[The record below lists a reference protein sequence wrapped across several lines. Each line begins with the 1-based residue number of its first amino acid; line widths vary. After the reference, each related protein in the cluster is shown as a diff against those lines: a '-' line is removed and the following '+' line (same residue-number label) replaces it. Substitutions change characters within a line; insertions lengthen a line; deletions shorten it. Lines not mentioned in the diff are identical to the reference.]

1 MSTTL
6 EDIEDMPPVEGINPE
21 TNTIEKRRSTVKDP
35 LAALAFKVM
44 LDEGRKSTY
53 MRIYSGKI
61 KAGEDIYNASKG
73 KKEKVSRLLKMHSNK
88 RERVSEAGAGD
99 IIAVIGLKDTSTG
112 DTICDEFNPIILEP
126 IEFYEPVISQAIEA
140 RTPGDLEKLSS
151 ALAKLASE
159 DPTLKIKYDDET
171 AQTIISG
178 MGELHL
184 EIVIDRLIREF
195 HTNVNIGKPKVVYRE
210 TIEGKIDVE
219 EIFDRKLGD
228 KKHFGHVVLHLEPN
242 ERGGGLNLIDEVSD
256 EVIPREFHAVIE
268 EGIRDAALSGV
279 VAGYP
284 IVDVIIRVTNGSFKE
299 GETTE
304 LGYRIAASTA
314 FLNGCSRAK
323 PILLEPI
330 VTVDIITPGEFMG
343 EVIGNINSRKGEVE
357 SINHKDPISEIKAH
371 VPLKQMF
378 GYSTD
383 LRSVTQGRGTFSMQ
397 FLKYDK
403 A

>member
-1 MSTTL
+1 
-6 EDIEDMPPVEGINPE
+6 
-21 TNTIEKRRSTVKDP
+21 
-35 LAALAFKVM
+35 
-44 LDEGRKSTY
+44 
-53 MRIYSGKI
+53 
-61 KAGEDIYNASKG
+61 
-73 KKEKVSRLLKMHSNK
+73 
-88 RERVSEAGAGD
+88 
-99 IIAVIGLKDTSTG
+99 
-112 DTICDEFNPIILEP
+112 
-126 IEFYEPVISQAIEA
+126 
-140 RTPGDLEKLSS
+140 
-151 ALAKLASE
+151 LAKLASE

-210 TIEGKIDVE
+210 TIEKRIDVE

-228 KKHFGHVVLHLEPN
+228 RKHFGHVALHLEPN
-242 ERGGGLNLIDEVSD
+242 ERGGGLKLIDEVSD

-284 IVDVIIRVTNGSFKE
+284 IVDVIIKITGGSFKE
-299 GETTE
+299 ADATE

-323 PILLEPI
+323 PVLLEPI

-357 SINHKDPISEIKAH
+357 SINHKDPVSEIKAR

-397 FLKYDK
+397 FLKHDK